1 MTWTAP
7 KIDRRHE
14 PYVADERAM
23 LQGWLDLHRDTLQ
36 HKCAGLTAEQLRTPS
51 VEPSGLTLLGLVR
64 HMADVE
70 RWWFRHRAAGLDLPD
85 LYDSSVDPD
94 ADLNDIADADPAEA
108 FATLRAEIEAADQAA
123 ADLPLEHTFLCRRPD
138 GGADEM
144 NLRWVYV
151 HMIEEYARHNGH
163 ADLIRERIDGVT
175 GA

>member
-7 KIDRRHE
+7 KIDPRHE
-14 PYVADERAM
+14 PYVADERTM

-64 HMADVE
+64 HLAYVE

-85 LYDSSVDPD
+85 LYDFSVDPD
-94 ADLNDIADADPAEA
+94 ADFNDIADADPAEA
-108 FATLRAEIEAADQAA
+108 FATLRTEIEAADQAVA
-123 ADLPLEHTFLCRRPD
+123 GLPLEHTFLRRRRD
-138 GGADEM
+138 GGTDEM

-163 ADLIRERIDGVT
+163 ADLIRERVDGVT
-175 GA
+175 GG